1 MAKKK
6 QKNKQKQKQKQ
17 KKVTQRQQKQAQRK
31 QVQKQKRQYT
41 AGKKQAERERLISAR
56 QQEMQTKGLKP
67 KRKREKS
74 ENRKQLEKRFKEL
87 TDKTNDILDKFDE
100 EQRMYVFDDDYGAL
114 FNDKTIMTNKGKF
127 RKNPSELNNEE
138 LKERM
143 KILETF
149 IEDAPEYGKD
159 AEAFE
164 NFADEFFYGFNSKE
178 DFENYKEN
186 LFDKDKNK
194 ENYDALWDFMNWVKA
209 VCGSS
214 LSSPEWQQIRD
225 AVKSRFARGDSWSEI
240 RKSFINA
247 WNTYD
252 SWDSFI
258 DDFSEQGVLL

>member
-6 QKNKQKQKQKQ
+6 QKSKQKQKQKQ

-31 QVQKQKRQYT
+31 QAQKQKRQYT
-41 AGKKQAERERLISAR
+41 AHQKQAERERLITAR
-56 QQEMQTKGLKP
+56 QQEIKALKP

-87 TDKTNDILDKFDE
+87 TDKANDILDQFDE
-100 EQRMYVFDDDYGAL
+100 EKRMYIFDDDYGAL

-127 RKNPSELNNEE
+127 RKNPSELSNDD

-149 IEDAPEYGKD
+149 IEDAPEYEKD
-159 AEAFE
+159 ADAFE
-164 NFADEFFYGFNSKE
+164 NYADEFFYGHNSKE
-178 DFENYKEN
+178 DFEKYRDN

-194 ENYDALWDFMNWVKA
+194 DNYDALWDFMNWVKA
-209 VCGSS
+209 ICGTAISS
-214 LSSPEWQQIRD
+214 TQWEQIRD
-225 AVKSRFARGDSWSEI
+225 TVKSRFARGESWSEI

-252 SWDSFI
+252 DVDGFI
-258 DDFSEQGVLL
+258 DGFSEQGVLL